1 MDKTLNQIL
10 AILCHITCII
20 SIILSGLF
28 VCINC
33 SFVTHI
39 LSSGTNTYEY
49 TAYSKEQVAD
59 AAVLTRNFSVG
70 DITYPELENML
81 NEIGVN
87 PNDLDQD
94 MIDHLAECTPI
105 FKCISIV
112 EIVCVIASVLLSF
125 LSVKIRGK
133 DAALKT
139 LKIDAILAIIIF
151 IALGLLMVLSFDA
164 LFTNMHKLFFK
175 DGTWTFAY
183 DSLLICMYPQNFWIG
198 MGIIWCSISA
208 LISIILIIVTNTLKK
223 CHKIEN
229 VHN

>member
-1 MDKTLNQIL
+1 MNKTLSQIL
-10 AILCHITCII
+10 TILCHITCII

-28 VCINC
+28 VCINS
-33 SFVTHI
+33 SFVTRI
-39 LSSGTNTYEY
+39 LSSNTNTYEY
-49 TAYSKEQVAD
+49 TVYSKEQVAD
-59 AAVLTRNFSVG
+59 AAVLTRDFSVG
-70 DITYPELENML
+70 DVNYPELANKL

-87 PNDLDQD
+87 ANDLDKD

-105 FKCISIV
+105 FKHISVI
-112 EIVCVIASVLLSF
+112 EIVCVIASIILGF

-133 DAALKT
+133 GTALKS
-139 LKIDAILAIIIF
+139 LKLDAIIAMFIF
-151 IALGLLMVLSFDA
+151 IALGLLIVLSFDA
-164 LFTNMHKLFFK
+164 LFTNMHKLFFR

-183 DSLLICMYPQNFWIG
+183 DSLLICMYPENFWIG

-208 LISIILIIVTNTLKK
+208 LISIILIIVTNKIKK

>member
-1 MDKTLNQIL
+1 MNKTLNQIL
-10 AILCHITCII
+10 AILCHIMCII

-33 SFVTHI
+33 SFVTRV
-39 LSSGTNTYEY
+39 LSFGTNTYEY
-49 TAYSKEQVAD
+49 TAYTKEQIAD

-70 DITYPELENML
+70 EITYPDLTNKL

-87 PNDLDQD
+87 SNELDKD

-105 FKCISIV
+105 FQCISIV
-112 EIVCVIASVLLSF
+112 EIACVIASVILSF

-133 DAALKT
+133 DTVLRALK
-139 LKIDAILAIIIF
+139 LDAILAIIIF
-151 IALGLLMVLSFDA
+151 IALGLLIVLSFDA
-164 LFTNMHKLFFK
+164 LFTNMHKLFFR

-198 MGIIWCSISA
+198 MGLIWCSISA
-208 LISIILIIVTNTLKK
+208 LISIILIIVANTLRK
-223 CHKIEN
+223 CHKIKN